1 MAFVPTVHVS
11 MIIPYLILNRISTLN
26 YKQSEPLNQANNHFA
41 NVCCIFPKW
50 GLILFLIAAFT
61 STPFGS
67 QLQAQQQEWDSR
79 WYLGFQGGVVNG
91 SLNSSGSNLNITT
104 SRFFFEENFY
114 PAAGLHIGFSATEF
128 ERIQLSVM
136 TGRFSLSTDHEF
148 WPDLRFTNQFET
160 ATLSTQLSLRRLTTA
175 LPPAAD
181 LYGVFGFGVRN
192 SNQSVVAINESVIP
206 EEQEDLTISNDLSL
220 IFTLGAGL
228 NVRLSNSLLFFLQ
241 YDYSFSNQ
249 DVISSDFAGQILNN
263 DFIQTTNQW
272 GSLGAGIRIRFGS
285 SRSSATPAPDFVL
298 PPVTTT
304 TVESS
309 DDERETVTSDVVPV
323 PAEEIGEAVEES
335 EATMEEATESSR
347 SEQEEETVAE
357 SASEVEVQDA
367 THAETEREEQPATD
381 DLEEVNEEPTV
392 EEAEAELRTEEASEV
407 LIPETEEQISEV
419 TEDTGTSPYGL
430 YGTTQEPFSGYTFS
444 IYSFTSTAQ
453 AEQVRLQKTNEGL
466 RSNVVHAVIR
476 GVDYYRVVIGLFPN
490 LQQARN
496 EINNLP
502 EPYRS
507 NHFII
512 RVGEE

>member
-1 MAFVPTVHVS
+1 MVFVATVHVS
-11 MIIPYLILNRISTLN
+11 MIIPYLLQIRISTLN
-26 YKQSEPLNQANNHFA
+26 YKQSEPLNQANNHVA

-61 STPFGS
+61 STPFDS
-67 QLQAQQQEWDSR
+67 QLQAQQQERDSR

-91 SLNSSGSNLNITT
+91 SLNTSGSNLNITT

-136 TGRFSLSTDHEF
+136 TGRFSLFTDHEF

-181 LYGVFGFGVRN
+181 LYGIFGFGVRN
-192 SNQSVVAINESVIP
+192 SNQAVVAINESVIP
-206 EEQEDLTISNDLSL
+206 EEQEDLTSSNDLSL
-220 IFTLGAGL
+220 IFNLGAGL

-285 SRSSATPAPDFVL
+285 SRRSAAPAPDFIL
-298 PPVTTT
+298 PPVSTPA
-304 TVESS
+304 EERSE
-309 DDERETVTSDVVPV
+309 DELETVTADTIPV
-323 PAEEIGEAVEES
+323 PSEEVRETAEES
-335 EATMEEATESSR
+335 EQKIEEAPESSSADQR
-347 SEQEEETVAE
+347 DETVAE
-357 SASEVEVQDA
+357 AS
-367 THAETEREEQPATD
+367 T
-381 DLEEVNEEPTV
+381 
-392 EEAEAELRTEEASEV
+392 
-407 LIPETEEQISEV
+407 ETEEQEDLLTETESEEQPDSEV
-419 TEDTGTSPYGL
+419 LEEVSDELIEEEAEVAREVLSTETEEQLSTAAEDTVSSPYGL
-430 YGTTQEPFSGYTFS
+430 YGTYQEPFNGYAFS
-444 IYSFTSTAQ
+444 IYSFTSPAQ
-453 AEQVRLQKTNEGL
+453 AEPVRLQKSNEGF
-466 RSNVVHAVIR
+466 RSHVVHAVIR

-490 LQQARN
+490 LQEARN

-502 EPYRS
+502 EPYRT
-507 NHFII
+507 NHFLI